1 MQTRATAPMSERPTM
16 SKAAKAYITLVI
28 TSGALLLLLT
38 AGSWSSTNLRQ
49 FAIYLGLAA
58 LSSAL
63 KVRIP
68 GMEST
73 MSPNFVFLLLG
84 MAVLPFS
91 QVVAITLAASLV
103 QSLWASAKRPRLV
116 QVVFSAAALILSSG
130 LAYKFAHLV
139 LVGNAAES
147 PVVFVILAGSVY
159 FPADSSLVSMV
170 IGLVEGQPLK
180 QVCLRC
186 YQWAF
191 PYFMGGIAFAGLVSG
206 AYAPSALWKG
216 ALVLLPSMVLSYI
229 YFHSRS
235 AHALPAMMLPST
247 QDEYEEHPLEV
258 H

>member
-1 MQTRATAPMSERPTM
+1 MRVQVTAPMSERPTVP
-16 SKAAKAYITLVI
+16 KTAKAYIALVI
-28 TSGALLLLLT
+28 ASGTLLLLLA
-38 AGSWSSTNLRQ
+38 AGSWSSANLRQ

-58 LSSAL
+58 LASAL

-91 QVVAITLAASLV
+91 QVVAITLTASLV
-103 QSLWASAKRPRLV
+103 QSLWASSKRPRLV
-116 QVVFSAAALILSSG
+116 QVVFSAAALIVSSS

-139 LVGNAAES
+139 LAGNDAES
-147 PVVFVILAGSVY
+147 PVVCMILAGSVY
-159 FPADSSLVSMV
+159 FPIDSALVSMV
-170 IGLVEGQPLK
+170 IGLVESQPLK

-216 ALVLLPSMVLSYI
+216 ALVLLPSMVLAYI
-229 YFHSRS
+229 YFHNRS
-235 AHALPAMMLPST
+235 ARSLPPMTLPSST
-247 QDEYEEHPLEV
+247 EEEYPVEV
-258 H
+258 HS